1 MNNFTPNN
9 NQNQLKQQNQPVLL
23 FQPYNM
29 LVFSSFFSPIILV
42 IIILSTSFI
51 FQNFKGFI
59 FLGFLLGI
67 SLVRNLVYLYNNAKP
82 QVNDN
87 TVCSSI
93 QYTSYGNTTFSSFV
107 FAFTIM
113 YICLPMF
120 INSDINYWV
129 FSGLITYFIF
139 DTFIKIY
146 KKCIGKMSELF
157 INVLL
162 GLASSALIV
171 SLMYSGGSSKYLFFN
186 EISSNRDV
194 CSMPRKQTFKCSV
207 YKNGELVGSTNSN

>member
-120 INSDINYWV
+120 INGDINYWV
-129 FSGLITYFIF
+129 FSGLITYFI
-139 DTFIKIY
+139 
-146 KKCIGKMSELF
+146 
-157 INVLL
+157 
-162 GLASSALIV
+162 
-171 SLMYSGGSSKYLFFN
+171 N
-186 EISSNRDV
+186 EEKNR
-194 CSMPRKQTFKCSV
+194 RR
-207 YKNGELVGSTNSN
+207 